1 MPRIISGTVSLL
13 NTASGW
19 ITVIAPIVGGL
30 FGGYHAIMKSKAD
43 DEMEIAKHS
52 KMIKNAVVGTV
63 LAMTITGTITF
74 ITGFYS

>member
-43 DEMEIAKHS
+43 DEMEISKHS